1 MNYFLLY
8 NTMISKTLWGN
19 IIKDFQERQ
28 FPEIVERDI
37 HYPLDI
43 PLDRAVVFSGPRRS
57 GKTYLMYMGIKQLL
71 ARGEDKNSILYMN
84 FEDSRL
90 VGAAS
95 QDLNTLLEVFFE
107 IYPDRNEK
115 TWIFLDEIQV
125 IPDWERF
132 VRTLVDMENVNVF
145 VTVSSSK
152 LMSKEI
158 ATSMRGRSLTYNV
171 YPFSFTEVLKAGK
184 IEYSEYLS
192 SAQKAKIVRKLEDY
206 VRYGGYPETVRYRE
220 EWDRI
225 LREIIDLTIFRDIV
239 ERHDVKNIKMLKL
252 FLNGIF
258 NSKEFSIHK
267 FYNFLKSQGI
277 KVSKNTLY
285 NYFGY
290 FEDSFIVFSLK
301 RFSYSYKNVESSIS
315 KIYVVDNGLLSLQ
328 GIRDYGRLIEN
339 IVFVELKRKYKE
351 ELFYYKSA
359 SDREIDFVLR
369 NGKKTTELIQ
379 VCYSLDDFMT
389 KEREIKALLQGSEE
403 LHCDNL
409 LVITWDYGADEIVS
423 GKKIRYVPLGKWLL
437 G

>member
-1 MNYFLLY
+1 MNYFPLY

-19 IIKDFQERQ
+19 IIKDFQGRQ

-71 ARGEDKNSILYMN
+71 ARGEDKNSILYVN

-90 VGAAS
+90 MGAVS

-107 IYPDRNEK
+107 IYPNRNEK
-115 TWIFLDEIQV
+115 TWVFLDEIQV

-145 VTVSSSK
+145 VTGSSSK

-171 YPFSFTEVLKAGK
+171 YPFSFAEVLKAGK

-225 LREIIDLTIFRDIV
+225 LREIIDVTIFRDIV
-239 ERHDVKNIKMLKL
+239 ERYDVKNIKMLKL
-252 FLNGIF
+252 FLNAIF

-290 FEDSFIVFSLK
+290 FEDSCIVFPLK

-339 IVFVELKRKYKE
+339 IVFIELKRKYTE
-351 ELFYYKSA
+351 DLFYYKSA
-359 SDREIDFVLR
+359 SGREIDFVLR

-403 LHCDNL
+403 LHCENL

>member
-1 MNYFLLY
+1 MNYFPIY
-8 NTMISKTLWGN
+8 NTMTSKTLWGN

-84 FEDSRL
+84 FEDSRH

-95 QDLNTLLEVFFE
+95 QNLNTLLEVFFE
-107 IYPDRNEK
+107 IYPNRNEK
-115 TWIFLDEIQV
+115 TWVFLDEIQV

-171 YPFSFTEVLKAGK
+171 YPFSFAEVLKAGK
-184 IEYSEYLS
+184 IEHGKYLS
-192 SAQKAKIVRKLEDY
+192 SAQKARIVQKLEDY

-225 LREIIDLTIFRDIV
+225 LREIIDVTIFRDIV
-239 ERHDVKNIKMLKL
+239 ERYDVKNIKMLKL
-252 FLNGIF
+252 FLNAIF

-285 NYFGY
+285 TYFGY
-290 FEDSFIVFSLK
+290 FEDSFIVFPLK

-315 KIYVVDNGLLSLQ
+315 KIYLVDNGFLSLQ

-403 LHCDNL
+403 LHCENL

>member
-1 MNYFLLY
+1 
-8 NTMISKTLWGN
+8 MISKTLWGN

-28 FPEIVERDI
+28 YPDIVQRDI

-57 GKTYLMYMGIKQLL
+57 GKTYLMYMGVKELL
-71 ARGEDKNSILYMN
+71 SRGEDKNSILYVN

-90 VGAAS
+90 VGAVS
-95 QDLNTLLEVFFE
+95 QDLNTLLEVLFE

-115 TWIFLDEIQV
+115 TWVFLDEIQV

-132 VRTLVDMENVNVF
+132 VRTLIDMENVNVF
-145 VTVSSSK
+145 VTGSSSR

-171 YPFSFTEVLKAGK
+171 FPFSFAEVLKAGK
-184 IEYSEYLS
+184 IKHNEYLS
-192 SAQKAKIVRKLEDY
+192 SAQKGKIIHKLEDY
-206 VRYGGYPETVRYRE
+206 VKYGGYPETVRYRE

-225 LREIIDLTIFRDIV
+225 LSEIVDVTIFRDIV
-239 ERHDVKNIKMLKL
+239 ERYDVKNIKMLKL
-252 FLNGIF
+252 FLNAIF

-285 NYFGY
+285 TYFGY
-290 FEDSFIVFSLK
+290 FEDSFIVFPLK

-315 KIYVVDNGLLSLQ
+315 KIYLVDNGLLSLQ
-328 GIRDYGRLIEN
+328 GIQDYGRLIEN
-339 IVFVELKRKYKE
+339 VVFIELKRKSKGD
-351 ELFYYKSA
+351 LFYFKSP
-359 SDREIDFVLR
+359 SGRKIDFIIQK
-369 NGKKTTELIQ
+369 GKKVTELIQ
-379 VCYSLDDFMT
+379 VCYTLDDFVT
-389 KEREIKALLQGSEE
+389 KERETKALLQGSEK

-409 LVITWDYGADEIVS
+409 LIITWDYKALEVFS
-423 GKKIRYVPLGKWLL
+423 GKKIRYVPLCEWLL
-437 G
+437 S